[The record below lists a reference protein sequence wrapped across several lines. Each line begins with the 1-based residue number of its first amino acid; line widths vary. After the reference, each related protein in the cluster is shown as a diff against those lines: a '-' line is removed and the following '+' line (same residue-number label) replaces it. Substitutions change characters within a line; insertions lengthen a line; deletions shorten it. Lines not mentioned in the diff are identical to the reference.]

1 MITLDKVKGKVYFAW
16 RKAQMKALET
26 ERLGNIH
33 VSDLIKPCLRNVMYG
48 KFIKQSSNANDL
60 RSLFYGQA
68 VHKVTSLNDDMKYNE
83 MFLGYDY
90 VKDEPISLEEAQ
102 ALKPDDPRHL
112 DIIYGSI
119 DDLIKVEDEWVI
131 CDKKTTG
138 AIDYFSKYNSKPSD
152 SHRDQI
158 NRYRVLLDK
167 CYNIN
172 AKFGAVVYISNNVP
186 KDKVDKPSILPF
198 KLEAIEKTLQDMVEK
213 AKIIKESYTQKILPE
228 RTFCYMCD
236 TFCPYATKC
245 FTDESDKIEG

>member
-1 MITLDKVKGKVYFAW
+1 MITLDKVKSKVYFDW

-26 ERLGNIH
+26 ERLGIIH
-33 VSDLIKPCLRNVMYG
+33 VSDLIKPCLRNVMYS
-48 KFIKQSSNANDL
+48 KFIKQSSTGDNI

-68 VHKVTSLNDDMKYNE
+68 VHKVTMLNDDEKYNE

-90 VKDEPISLEEAQ
+90 VRDEPVSLEEAQ
-102 ALKPDDPRHL
+102 ALKPNDPRHL

-119 DDLIKVEDEWVI
+119 DDLVKIDDEWVI

-138 AIDYFSKYNSKPSD
+138 SIDYFSKYNSKPSE
-152 SHRDQI
+152 SHVDQI

-198 KLEAIEKTLQDMVEK
+198 KLDAIEKTLQDMVEK
-213 AKIIKESYTQKILPE
+213 AKIIKESYTEKYSQK
-228 RTFCYMCD
+228 RTKCYLCD
-236 TFCPYATKC
+236 SFCPYATKC

>member
-1 MITLDKVKGKVYFAW
+1 MLTLDKVKSKVYFAW

-26 ERLGNIH
+26 ERLGTIH

-48 KFIKQSSNANDL
+48 KFTKQSSSADSI

-68 VHKVTSLNDDMKYNE
+68 VHKITVLSDLNYNE

-90 VKDEPISLEEAQ
+90 VKDEPVSIEEAQ
-102 ALKPDDPRHL
+102 AMKPDDPRHL

-119 DDLIKVEDEWVI
+119 DDLIKIEDEWII

-138 AIDYFSKYNSKPSD
+138 SIDYFSKYNSKPSD
-152 SHRDQI
+152 SHKDQI

-186 KDKVDKPSILPF
+186 KDKVDKPSVLPF

-213 AKIIKESYTQKILPE
+213 AKIIINGI
-228 RTFCYMCD
+228 
-236 TFCPYATKC
+236 TKVNV
-245 FTDESDKIEG
+245 

>member
-1 MITLDKVKGKVYFAW
+1 MLTLDKVKSKVYFAW

-26 ERLGNIH
+26 ERLGTIH

-48 KFIKQSSNANDL
+48 KFTKQSSSADSI

-68 VHKVTSLNDDMKYNE
+68 VHKITVLSDLNYNE

-90 VKDEPISLEEAQ
+90 VKDEPVSIEEAQ
-102 ALKPDDPRHL
+102 AMKPDDPRHL

-119 DDLIKVEDEWVI
+119 DDLIKIEDEWII

-138 AIDYFSKYNSKPSD
+138 SIDYFSKYNSKPSD
-152 SHRDQI
+152 SHKDQI

-186 KDKVDKPSILPF
+186 KDKVDKPSVLPF
-198 KLEAIEKTLQDMVEK
+198 KLEAIRKSN
-213 AKIIKESYTQKILPE
+213 IKVFLIH
-228 RTFCYMCD
+228 
-236 TFCPYATKC
+236 
-245 FTDESDKIEG
+245 I